1 MSERRTHH
9 NICQRG
15 ERCAC
20 YLTGFTDAEYD
31 HGLALDTLEPAKS
44 ELASSTGYLRRWR
57 VGLIIAWYD
66 LWVGAYWNAASRKLY
81 ILPLPCVGIVIEFPK
96 ADNIRIS
103 RGANND

>member
-57 VGLIIAWYD
+57 EVFCALQLAHELVLELCTLCNEPIHQQQKAEIESWLSELND
-66 LWVGAYWNAASRKLY
+66 SKL
-81 ILPLPCVGIVIEFPK
+81 
-96 ADNIRIS
+96 
-103 RGANND
+103 